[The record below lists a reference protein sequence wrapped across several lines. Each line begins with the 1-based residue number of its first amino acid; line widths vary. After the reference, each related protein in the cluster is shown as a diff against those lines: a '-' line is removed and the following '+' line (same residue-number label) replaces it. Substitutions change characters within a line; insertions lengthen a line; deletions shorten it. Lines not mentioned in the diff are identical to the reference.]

1 MAGFVSISVFP
12 ACPVA
17 SFLFLGMSVN
27 RLPVYIRLFLQA
39 VNLPQDLLRHITG
52 GSTPMSRMTSTKA
65 YPVPFGVTLIF
76 LTVCERRRA
85 ICWCSK
91 VGGVTHW
98 VYLIKFHCA

>member
-1 MAGFVSISVFP
+1 
-12 ACPVA
+12 
-17 SFLFLGMSVN
+17 
-27 RLPVYIRLFLQA
+27 
-39 VNLPQDLLRHITG
+39 
-52 GSTPMSRMTSTKA
+52 MSRMTSTKA